1 MITLQRSY
9 ISTEISGNNIK
20 KDKMDFKVHGI
31 TRSSMNLTDYSHS
44 KRPDISGTTRL
55 IHVQSSKDGKE
66 TKYSTYTRKMVNRT
80 MFSLQFQWN
89 AWEKT

>member
-9 ISTEISGNNIK
+9 ISTEISGNNTK
-20 KDKMDFKVHGI
+20 NKMDFKVHGI
-31 TRSSMNLTDYSHS
+31 TRSSMNLTEYSHS

-66 TKYSTYTRKMVNRT
+66 TKYFTYNR
-80 MFSLQFQWN
+80 
-89 AWEKT
+89 